1 MSNRPDTQTQFI
13 HPYLAMVVIGFGC
26 FIAGMVALSL
36 IPIPVRFKGAMTANA
51 LYLTDDSS
59 SASILLTT
67 TPDGTPSISITD
79 AQGNNAF
86 FLTVSEK
93 GYPSLDISGPNEA
106 KVLSLTTGKQPM
118 IRLYDPNADTVAWEV
133 VGDAADPIKI
143 PKP

>member
-1 MSNRPDTQTQFI
+1 MSKPK
-13 HPYLAMVVIGFGC
+13 VIENMTT
-26 FIAGMVALSL
+26 IAIAALVSITVFL
-36 IPIPVRFKGAMTANA
+36 IGLGLLSVIPLPVHIKGPLNA
-51 LYLTDDSS
+51 SMITLSDAQSS
-59 SASILLTT
+59 SSILLTT